1 LIRNDPGRHS
11 ADDVVD
17 GAPGPIGLPILIV
30 IAARESRLAQS
41 GERRDLEV
49 TRLLSSAG
57 ASAQPQPKRY
67 R

>member
-1 LIRNDPGRHS
+1 
-11 ADDVVD
+11 VVD